1 MSKTVEELVET
12 CEEKSEGFKE
22 RLKRGWKTAKRHV
35 SDGVK
40 WVTEHPKEAAVYAA
54 LFTGAAATMKRGFR
68 TADRYITARKEQ
80 YNKERFVYDHSAG
93 RYLKTN
99 RVLRNDDVRRINEL
113 RRRNPDMKMSE
124 AMERLNLL
132 E

>member
-1 MSKTVEELVET
+1 MSETVEEFVEKI
-12 CEEKSEGFKE
+12 EVPKKGFKD
-22 RLKRGWKTAKRHV
+22 KIKSGWNKVKKGV
-35 SDGVK
+35 SDGVE
-40 WVTEHPKEAAVYAA
+40 WVAEHPKEAAIYAG
-54 LFTGAAATMKRGFR
+54 LFTGGCAMLRRGFR
-68 TADRYITARKEQ
+68 SADRYITARREQ

-124 AMERLNLL
+124 ALDRLNLL